1 MNMNLVPKKVFFT
14 SGVGR
19 HTEYLESF
27 EVALRNAGI
36 EKYNLVTVSSIL
48 PPHCMI
54 VSKEEGLAE
63 LSPGQIVFCVMSKNS
78 SDEPSR
84 LITSA
89 IGCAIPKD
97 INKYGYISEHHAF
110 GQTKAAAGKYA
121 EQLAR
126 SMYHTWTNEEPIK
139 TVNTARSVNVE
150 DELRWTT
157 VLSAA
162 VFVI

>member
-1 MNMNLVPKKVFFT
+1 MNLVPKKVFFT

-48 PPHCMI
+48 PPQCLI
-54 VSKEEGLAE
+54 VSKEEGLKE
-63 LSPGQIVFCVMSKNS
+63 LSPGQIVFCVMSRNS
-78 SDEPSR
+78 ADEPSR
-84 LITSA
+84 LITSSV
-89 IGCAIPKD
+89 GCAIPKD
-97 INKYGYISEHHAF
+97 ISTHGYISEHHAF

-126 SMYHTWTNEEPIK
+126 SMYHTWTKEEPMK
-139 TVNTARSVNVE
+139 TVHIARSADVE

-157 VLSAA
+157 VVSAA

>member
-1 MNMNLVPKKVFFT
+1 MNLVPKKVFFT

-48 PPHCMI
+48 PPQCRI

-63 LSPGQIVFCVMSKNS
+63 LSPGQIVFCVMSRNS
-78 SDEPSR
+78 ADELSR
-84 LITSA
+84 LITSSV
-89 IGCAIPKD
+89 GCAIPKD
-97 INKYGYISEHHAF
+97 ISKHGYISEHHAF

-126 SMYHTWTNEEPIK
+126 SMYHTWTKEEPMK
-139 TVNTARSVNVE
+139 TVHIAKSADVE

-157 VLSAA
+157 VVSAA

>member
-1 MNMNLVPKKVFFT
+1 MNMNLVPRKVFFT

-27 EVALRNAGI
+27 EIALRNAGI

-48 PPHCMI
+48 PPKCMI
-54 VSKEEGLAE
+54 ISREEGLAE
-63 LSPGQIVFCVMSKNS
+63 LSPGQIVFCVMSRIS

-84 LITSA
+84 LITSSV
-89 IGCAIPKD
+89 GCAIPKD

-110 GQTKAAAGKYA
+110 GQTKAAAGNYA

-126 SMYHTWTNEEPIK
+126 SMYHTWTNEEPMK
-139 TVNTARSVNVE
+139 TIHIARSVDVE
-150 DELRWTT
+150 EELRWTT
-157 VLSAA
+157 VLTAA